1 VKTQLKKELSKI
13 SDFKDPRIS
22 LEQYRTPPALAAD
35 LLHTA
40 YMQGDIESQKVADL
54 GAGTGM
60 LGLGASLLDAEVVA
74 VEKEDDAVRIL
85 KENAENLGLDI
96 DIIQQDIEDFD
107 TQVDTVLM
115 NPPFSHHSDIGLKF
129 WEKALEHGDSVYGI
143 SPRGLRERIKDF
155 VGNSSHEVLAVEEF
169 SISLPPS
176 YGFHTEESHETE
188 IDLIITRR
196 KDNGA

>member
-1 VKTQLKKELSKI
+1 MKTKLKKELSKI
-13 SDFKDPRIS
+13 SDFENPRIS

-35 LLHTA
+35 MLHTA
-40 YMQGDIESQKVADL
+40 YMQGDIEGQVVADL

-60 LGLGASLLDAEVVA
+60 LGLGARLLGAEVVA
-74 VEKEDDAVRIL
+74 VEKEDDAIRIL
-85 KENAENLGLDI
+85 KENMESLGLEVEI
-96 DIIQQDIEDFD
+96 VQKDIEDFNRE
-107 TQVDTVLM
+107 VDTVLM
-115 NPPFSHHSDIGLKF
+115 NPPFSQHSDIGLKF
-129 WEKALEHGDSVYGI
+129 WEKALEHSDAVYGI

-155 VGNSSHEVLAVEEF
+155 VGNSSHEVLAVEEY

-196 KDNGA
+196 KE

>member
-1 VKTQLKKELSKI
+1 MKTELKKELSKI
-13 SDFKDPRIS
+13 SDFENPRIS
-22 LEQYRTPPALAAD
+22 LEQYRTPPSLAAD

-40 YMQGDIESQKVADL
+40 YMQGDIEGQKVADL

-60 LGLGASLLDAEVVA
+60 LSLGAALLGGNVTA
-74 VEKEDDAVRIL
+74 VEKEEDAIRLL
-85 KENAENLGLDI
+85 KENMEKLKLDL
-96 DIIQQDIEDFD
+96 DIIQQDIEDFNNEAD
-107 TQVDTVLM
+107 TILM

-129 WEKALEHGDSVYGI
+129 WEKALEYGDSVYGI
-143 SPRGLRERIKDF
+143 SPRGMRERIKDF

-176 YGFHTEESHETE
+176 YGFHTEERHETE

-196 KDNGA
+196 KENGA

>member
-1 VKTQLKKELSKI
+1 MKTELKKEISKI
-13 SDFKDPRIS
+13 SDFENPRIS

-35 LLHTA
+35 MLHTA
-40 YMQGDIESQKVADL
+40 YMQGDIEDKKVADL

-60 LGLGASLLDAEVVA
+60 LGLGAALLGAEVLA
-74 VEKEDDAVRIL
+74 VEKEDDAVRLL
-85 KENAENLGLDI
+85 KENMDNLGLEVEILQEDV
-96 DIIQQDIEDFD
+96 EDFD
-107 TQVDTVLM
+107 EDVDTVLM
-115 NPPFSHHSDIGLKF
+115 NPPFSQHSDIGLKF
-129 WEKALEHGDSVYGI
+129 WEKAVQHSEAVYGI

-169 SISLPPS
+169 NLSLPPS

-196 KDNGA
+196 KE

>member
-1 VKTQLKKELSKI
+1 MKTELKKELSKI
-13 SDFKDPRIS
+13 SDFENPRIS

-35 LLHTA
+35 MLHTA
-40 YMQGDIESQKVADL
+40 YMQGDIEGQKVADL

-60 LGLGASLLDAEVVA
+60 LGLGARLLGADVVA
-74 VEKEDDAVRIL
+74 VEKEDDAVRL
-85 KENAENLGLDI
+85 LEENAEMLGLEVEVAQEDV
-96 DIIQQDIEDFD
+96 EDFGRE
-107 TQVDTVLM
+107 VDTVLM
-115 NPPFSHHSDIGLKF
+115 NPPFSQHSDIGLKF
-129 WEKALEHGDSVYGI
+129 WEKALKHSDAVYGI

-155 VGNSSHEVLAVEEF
+155 VGNSSHEVLAVEEY

-196 KDNGA
+196 KE

>member
-1 VKTQLKKELSKI
+1 MKTQLKKELSNI
-13 SDFKDPRIS
+13 GDFENPRIS
-22 LEQYRTPPALAAD
+22 LEQYRTPPGLAAD

-40 YMQGDIESQKVADL
+40 YMQDDIKDQKVADL

-60 LGLGASLLDAEVVA
+60 LGLGARLLGAEVVA
-74 VEKEDDAVRIL
+74 VEKEDDAVRL
-85 KENAENLGLDI
+85 LGENAEMLGLEAEVV
-96 DIIQQDIEDFD
+96 QQDIEEFD
-107 TQVDTVLM
+107 QEVDTVLM

-129 WEKALEHGDSVYGI
+129 WEKALQHSDAVYGI

-155 VGNSSHEVLAVEEF
+155 VGNSSHEVLGVEEY

-196 KDNGA
+196 KE

>member
-1 VKTQLKKELSKI
+1 MKTELKKELSKI
-13 SDFKDPRIS
+13 SDFENPRIS

-40 YMQGDIESQKVADL
+40 YMQGDIEGRKVADL

-60 LGLGASLLDAEVVA
+60 LGLGARLLGAKVLA
-74 VEKEDDAVRIL
+74 VEKEDDAVRL
-85 KENAENLGLDI
+85 LEENAEMLGLEVDVV
-96 DIIQQDIEDFD
+96 QQDIEDFD
-107 TQVDTVLM
+107 HDVDTVLM
-115 NPPFSHHSDIGLKF
+115 NPPFSQHSDIGLKF
-129 WEKALEHGDSVYGI
+129 WEKALQHSEAVYGI

-155 VGNSSHEVLAVEEF
+155 VGNSSHEVLGVEEF
-169 SISLPPS
+169 SLSLPPS

-196 KDNGA
+196 KE

>member
-1 VKTQLKKELSKI
+1 MKTQLKKELSNI
-13 SDFKDPRIS
+13 GDFENPRIS
-22 LEQYRTPPALAAD
+22 LEQYRTPPGLAAD

-40 YMQGDIESQKVADL
+40 YMQGDIEDRRVADL

-60 LGLGASLLDAEVVA
+60 LGLGARLLGAEVVA
-74 VEKEDDAVRIL
+74 VEKEDDAVRL
-85 KENAENLGLDI
+85 LGENAEMLGLEAEVV
-96 DIIQQDIEDFD
+96 QQDIEEFD
-107 TQVDTVLM
+107 QEVDTVLM

-129 WEKALEHGDSVYGI
+129 WEKALQHSDAVYGI

-155 VGNSSHEVLAVEEF
+155 VGNSSHEVLGVEEY

-196 KDNGA
+196 KE

>member
-1 VKTQLKKELSKI
+1 MKTELKKELSKI
-13 SDFKDPRIS
+13 SDFENPRIS

-40 YMQGDIESQKVADL
+40 YMQGDIEGQKVADL

-60 LGLGASLLDAEVVA
+60 LSIGAALLGAEVTA
-74 VEKEDDAVRIL
+74 VEKEDDAVRL
-85 KENAENLGLDI
+85 LHENLEKMNI
-96 DIIQQDIEDFD
+96 DIEVIQQDIEDFELD
-107 TQVDTVLM
+107 VDTVLM

-129 WEKALEHGDSVYGI
+129 WEKALEHSNAVYGI
-143 SPRGLRERIKDF
+143 SPRGMRERIKDF
-155 VGNSSHEVLAVEEF
+155 AGKSSHEVLAVEEF

-196 KDNGA
+196 KE